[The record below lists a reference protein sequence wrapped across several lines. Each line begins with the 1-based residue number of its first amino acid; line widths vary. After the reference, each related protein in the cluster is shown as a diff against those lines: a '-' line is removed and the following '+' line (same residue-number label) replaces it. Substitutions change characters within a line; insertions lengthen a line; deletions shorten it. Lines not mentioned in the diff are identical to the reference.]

1 MYPWLSQFLIWSLR
15 SPLYPGHTRTVGHPG
30 QVCGRASLELIWQQ
44 LWGNEMNLPF
54 APKKEKTTKLE
65 PRGRNGKGG
74 GRCPEADLVKTSQE
88 EDVFSSVSSSHLWT
102 AVSILPPPLTLS
114 QLQRLRQRLR
124 ASFLFVPCSFRL
136 CTLHRVT
143 VWVLRSFWHLGSPV
157 HFYWGSATLGAAG
170 YQWCG
175 WS

>member
-1 MYPWLSQFLIWSLR
+1 
-15 SPLYPGHTRTVGHPG
+15 
-30 QVCGRASLELIWQQ
+30 
-44 LWGNEMNLPF
+44 MNLPF

-143 VWVLRSFWHLGSPV
+143 VWVLRSFWHLGFPI